1 MQLNNIKGAL
11 LQGLYAI
18 NCKKD
23 AGFYAR
29 QVCTKNRKVKKT
41 KIQCTEIQGWLMA
54 EDKFANKIELRLRFS
69 QVT

>member
-29 QVCTKNRKVKKT
+29 QVCTKNRKVKK
-41 KIQCTEIQGWLMA
+41 K
-54 EDKFANKIELRLRFS
+54 KKLRFNA
-69 QVT
+69 QKFKVG